1 MTSTHLTVLG
11 RFACHDDGRP
21 MLLSPRGERLLAYL
35 ALHRRAVRRDQL
47 AGALWGDTTDERAA
61 ANLRSTLWRLPRCA
75 DDDRP
80 LVDTADGHVALS
92 PDVVVD
98 LWAVEA
104 GDPQDREARLVAGD
118 LLPGW
123 DDEWVAPERERYRQ
137 LRLHALEDLCCE
149 HRDAG
154 RYADA
159 LRVGLTAVASDP
171 LRETAHRRV
180 IEVHVA
186 EGNIGEALRQYDRF
200 RELLRDELGLP
211 PSPALRDVIDELLD
225 ADPRDADPR
234 RGQSRRGGGGG
245 PGGGGGLG
253 GGALTG
259 RTHAAARRR

>member
-11 RFACHDDGRP
+11 RFACHGDGRP
-21 MLLSPRGERLLAYL
+21 LLLSPRGERLLAYL

-47 AGALWGDTTDERAA
+47 AGVLWGDTTDERAS
-61 ANLRSTLWRLPRCA
+61 ANLRSTLWRLPRCG
-75 DDDRP
+75 DQP

-92 PDVVVD
+92 DHVVVD
-98 LWAVEA
+98 LWTVEGGA
-104 GDPQDREARLVAGD
+104 ADDREQRLVAGD

-159 LRVGLTAVASDP
+159 LRLGLIAVASDP

-180 IEVHVA
+180 IEVHIA
-186 EGNIGEALRQYDRF
+186 EGNVGEALRQYDRF
-200 RELLRDELGLP
+200 RVLLRDELGLP
-211 PSPALRDVIDELLD
+211 PSPTLRDVIADLLD
-225 ADPRDADPR
+225 ADPRDADPCEARAR
-234 RGQSRRGGGGG
+234 RPRSGGGAGA
-245 PGGGGGLG
+245 LG
-253 GGALTG
+253 GGALAG
-259 RTHAAARRR
+259 RAHAATRRR